1 MDLGLAGRRAVV
13 TGGSKGLGKAIAA
26 ELLAEGAQVVIC
38 SRNDAELEEAAAELR
53 KPGGTVFAFRCD
65 VTDPDEVTAFINQ
78 AESAL
83 GGIDIL
89 VNNAGAARPGRFET
103 LSDADL
109 EGDFEVKVMSQVRCT
124 RAALPMLR
132 QSPAARVININAVYG
147 RYPDPAFFATSVN
160 RASCLGLAKALAM
173 ELGPEDILVNSVNI
187 GFVTTPQWENIHQ
200 RRAPDTPAAEFF
212 GQLAAAE
219 VPLGRFGRADE
230 VSGIVA
236 FLASDRASY
245 ITGASVDVAGGMEK
259 YLSGSMPDH
268 VPTTRV
274 LRQSRRVTR
283 RAHGRAKPA
292 RVHADVGV
300 PRRRLGGRLV
310 RPAGAGPAEHPE
322 VAAARVG
329 LGLLRRARAP
339 QAR

>member
-1 MDLGLAGRRAVV
+1 MDLGLAGRRAIV

-38 SRNDAELEEAAAELR
+38 SRDDAELEATAAELR

-65 VTDPDEVTAFINQ
+65 VTDPGEVTAFISQ
-78 AESAL
+78 AASAL

-89 VNNAGAARPGRFET
+89 VNNAGAARPGRFEA

-124 RAALPMLR
+124 RAALPLLR

-187 GFVTTPQWENIHQ
+187 GFVTTPQWENIHR
-200 RRAPDTPAAEFF
+200 RRAPDTPAEEFF

-245 ITGASVDVAGGMEK
+245 ITGASVDVAGGMGK
-259 YLSGSMPDH
+259 YL
-268 VPTTRV
+268 
-274 LRQSRRVTR
+274 
-283 RAHGRAKPA
+283 
-292 RVHADVGV
+292 
-300 PRRRLGGRLV
+300 
-310 RPAGAGPAEHPE
+310 
-322 VAAARVG
+322 
-329 LGLLRRARAP
+329 
-339 QAR
+339 